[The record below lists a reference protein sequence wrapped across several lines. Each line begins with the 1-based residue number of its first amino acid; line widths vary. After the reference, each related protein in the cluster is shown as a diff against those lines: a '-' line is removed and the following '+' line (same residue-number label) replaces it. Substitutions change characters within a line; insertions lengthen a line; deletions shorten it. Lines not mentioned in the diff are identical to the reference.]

1 MNQAS
6 WSVATVGRIPVRNL
20 WLLMLY
26 ASRLYRELPSSS
38 RFAAEENPD
47 DIPNLVAEILTRA
60 VERRLRRNLSSEFY
74 RRQADL
80 TRVRG
85 RIDALRTERRHL
97 LQQGRIACS
106 FDELTTDTPRNRFV
120 RAALNQLTRSV
131 NQSQLRGRCRT
142 VAAALER
149 AGVGTDSS
157 GVPGLRGARSIIAVG
172 RTNTEDRQMLAAAEL
187 AFNLRLPTEDPG
199 QLRLSA
205 PDRNEYWARRLFEAA
220 VGGFY
225 DTVLSPQGWLVRTGT
240 VMNWQVESPTAGIEQ
255 ILPRMKTD
263 IVLESPDDRTGEG
276 TSRVVIDTKFTN
288 VVGTGQFGNPTLR
301 SGYIYQIYA
310 YLRSQERQ
318 ADPLSLTTSGMLLHP
333 SVGED
338 IDESATIQCHRM
350 RFATVDLAADSL
362 AIRNR
367 LLELALRPGSE

>member
-1 MNQAS
+1 
-6 WSVATVGRIPVRNL
+6 
-20 WLLMLY
+20 
-26 ASRLYRELPSSS
+26 
-38 RFAAEENPD
+38 
-47 DIPNLVAEILTRA
+47 
-60 VERRLRRNLSSEFY
+60 
-74 RRQADL
+74 
-80 TRVRG
+80 
-85 RIDALRTERRHL
+85 
-97 LQQGRIACS
+97 
-106 FDELTTDTPRNRFV
+106 
-120 RAALNQLTRSV
+120 
-131 NQSQLRGRCRT
+131 
-142 VAAALER
+142 
-149 AGVGTDSS
+149 
-157 GVPGLRGARSIIAVG
+157 
-172 RTNTEDRQMLAAAEL
+172 
-187 AFNLRLPTEDPG
+187 
-199 QLRLSA
+199 
-205 PDRNEYWARRLFEAA
+205 
-220 VGGFY
+220 
-225 DTVLSPQGWLVRTGT
+225 
-240 VMNWQVESPTAGIEQ
+240 MNWQVESPTAGIEQ

-367 LLELALRPGSE
+367 LLELALRPGSEQGNAGHATCPL